1 LKHLVEQGALEKMT
15 SLRLVIS
22 SGEALEVNE
31 AHSFYNA
38 LPAAKL
44 LNLYGSSEVGADV
57 TAYWVEQVD
66 GQRKIPIGSPI
77 DNIQL
82 FIFNSQIQL
91 VPQGMA
97 GELYVGGAGLAR
109 GYINRPELTA
119 DKFIPNPFY
128 ESNHPSSSE
137 RLYKTGDLVRW
148 LPDGNL
154 EFLGRTDHQVKIRG
168 FRIELDEIENVLSSH
183 DHVKDAVV
191 VTRES
196 TNSDKH
202 LVAYVVPTR
211 AGPSSDSTLP
221 MDAPFFEQLRKHLS
235 QNLPDYMVPSAIVV
249 LDKIPLTP
257 SGKVD
262 RKALPKPDFSSRQA
276 IYAAPR
282 TETEK
287 VLCHI
292 WQELLGVERVGI
304 TDNFFQLGGH
314 SLLATQVVSRIRQN
328 LHVELPLRTLFEAPT
343 PLDLDQHI
351 KMLLR
356 IKQDQLQAVSIH
368 KSDNREE
375 IQL

>member
-1 LKHLVEQGALEKMT
+1 
-15 SLRLVIS
+15 
-22 SGEALEVNE
+22 
-31 AHSFYNA
+31 
-38 LPAAKL
+38 
-44 LNLYGSSEVGADV
+44 
-57 TAYWVEQVD
+57 
-66 GQRKIPIGSPI
+66 
-77 DNIQL
+77 
-82 FIFNSQIQL
+82 
-91 VPQGMA
+91 
-97 GELYVGGAGLAR
+97 
-109 GYINRPELTA
+109 
-119 DKFIPNPFY
+119 
-128 ESNHPSSSE
+128 
-137 RLYKTGDLVRW
+137 
-148 LPDGNL
+148 
-154 EFLGRTDHQVKIRG
+154 
-168 FRIELDEIENVLSSH
+168 
-183 DHVKDAVV
+183 
-191 VTRES
+191 
-196 TNSDKH
+196 
-202 LVAYVVPTR
+202 
-211 AGPSSDSTLP
+211 
-221 MDAPFFEQLRKHLS
+221 
-235 QNLPDYMVPSAIVV
+235 VV